1 MLMDRYGTLEKIT
14 SDFISFSKVKGSDYS
29 LYRILKLDNIDNITR
44 EAHKWSG
51 EIGELVKYFLS
62 TPESQASDP

>member
-29 LYRILKLDNIDNITR
+29 LYRILKLDNITR

>member
-29 LYRILKLDNIDNITR
+29 LYRILKLDNITR
-44 EAHKWSG
+44 EAHKWSR